1 MCKKIF
7 IFIFIFLFLS
17 NKAVSTKVEII
28 SKVGQE
34 VITNIDIVQEIKYLK
49 FLNPNLDNLNNQE
62 ALILLGKKSII
73 REIIKKKELIN
84 YIDYKKKYPEVVKQI
99 EIDLIKKKNL
109 NDKNELNKL
118 ILKRELKYNELIQK
132 LKIEALWNE
141 LIFQKYI
148 KNIRIDEMKLK
159 KIVKKFKD
167 EYSFS
172 FDYNLS
178 EILFEIEK
186 DQTLDNKLKA
196 IKKSIK
202 EIGFDNTANIYS
214 VSDSS
219 KFGGKVG
226 WVNETQISEVI
237 GSNIK
242 DLNINEISKVL
253 KSPMGY
259 LILKVNDK
267 KKINEPFDEKKYF
280 DMLKSSETNRQLNQ
294 FSLVL
299 FKRLRQNTF
308 VNEY

>member
-7 IFIFIFLFLS
+7 ILIFIFLFLS

-62 ALILLGKKSII
+62 ALIQLGKKSII

-84 YIDYKKKYPEVVKQI
+84 YIDYKKKYPEVVEQI

-172 FDYNLS
+172 YDYNLS

>member
-172 FDYNLS
+172 YDYNLS

>member
-7 IFIFIFLFLS
+7 ILIFIFLFLS

-62 ALILLGKKSII
+62 ALIQLGKKSII

-172 FDYNLS
+172 YDYNLS

>member
-7 IFIFIFLFLS
+7 ILIFIFLFLS

-118 ILKRELKYNELIQK
+118 ILKRELKYNELIKK

-172 FDYNLS
+172 YDYNLS

>member
-62 ALILLGKKSII
+62 ALIQLGKKSII